1 MASTPRS
8 TSPSSGCLNAP
19 LLVLLLNALLDPP
32 ADRSL
37 VSLTILNPLLPQESD
52 EDKLSVL
59 DVRARDGQ
67 GRHYNIEMQLFT
79 HPHLKERLLYY
90 WAKMYGQQLSEGEPY
105 SSLQP
110 AISVLL
116 LDEKLPVAGGDS
128 AEPSH
133 LQHYRLWNDSHTTVF
148 TDQLSVHVVEFP
160 RFRKT
165 LSELKTELDGWLYV
179 LQHGAELET
188 KLWPEELNFSGLYQT
203 VEELEM
209 LATTEAERIRYDS
222 RTKGLR
228 DDISRMEGA
237 EQRGEVKGRVK
248 GRVEGRIQVI
258 QEMLGLPISS
268 YEALDGVTQAARD
281 RLLTELEEKLRAKN
295 RVAQN

>member
-1 MASTPRS
+1 MPHGIDPKIDFAFKWVFGREQ
-8 TSPSSGCLNAP
+8 NAP

-32 ADRSL
+32 ADRRL

-116 LDEKLPVAGGDS
+116 LDDKLPLDGGDS
-128 AEPSH
+128 EEASH
-133 LQHYRLWNDSHTTVF
+133 LQRYRLWNDSHSAVF
-148 TDQLSVHVVEFP
+148 SDQLSLHVVEFP
-160 RFRKT
+160 RFRKQ
-165 LSELKTELDGWLYV
+165 LSELKTELDGWLFV

-188 KLWPEELNFSGLYQT
+188 KLWPEELQYSGLYQA

-209 LATTEAERIRYDS
+209 LATTEAERIRYES

-237 EQRGEVKGRVK
+237 DHRGADKGQIPLLQKYLR
-248 GRVEGRIQVI
+248 
-258 QEMLGLPISS
+258 LPITTPESLNLMS
-268 YEALDGVTQAARD
+268 DSQRK
-281 RLLTELEEKLRAKN
+281 RLLAELEATFLAMTGLTLD
-295 RVAQN
+295 